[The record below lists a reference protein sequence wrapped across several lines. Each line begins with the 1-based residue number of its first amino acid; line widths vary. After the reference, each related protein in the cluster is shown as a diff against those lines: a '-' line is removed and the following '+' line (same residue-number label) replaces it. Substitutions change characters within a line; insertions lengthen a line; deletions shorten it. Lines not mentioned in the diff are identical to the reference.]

1 MKRKSWMSNNEYA
14 RLYDLI
20 QTLGLPNSWLPTT
33 KESAERLVED
43 LLEGDV
49 YETFEGV
56 LTHVKT
62 YLPGYAKYWDQY
74 IQDAGAQ

>member
-1 MKRKSWMSNNEYA
+1 MKRKTWMTNNEYA

-20 QTLGLPNSWLPTT
+20 QTLGLHHTWIPKT
-33 KESAERLVED
+33 KDSAERLVDD

-56 LTHVKT
+56 LTHVET
-62 YLPGYAKYWDQY
+62 YLPGYAKFWDEY
-74 IQDAGAQ
+74 TRDAGNA